1 MASPD
6 DLPPPEAPAEE
17 IRRAADEIVS
27 RPEFLPE
34 PQTIWERIVGWF
46 QDRLSDLLSA
56 LFSGGRTALVAWV
69 ALAVVVAAVAFLIF
83 KIVTT
88 MRANPASTPTFDVTT
103 ERRRPAVDWEREAQE
118 HAAAGRW
125 RDALRCRYR
134 ALVARL
140 AAAGAVDEVPG
151 RTAGEY
157 RLEVR
162 RTRPDAA
169 PSFTE
174 ATDIFERAWYGH
186 ADVDTTDDEHFR
198 ALAGRVLDERPG
210 G

>member
-1 MASPD
+1 MASPEQ
-6 DLPPPEAPAEE
+6 LPPPEAPADE

-34 PQTIWERIVGWF
+34 PQTIWERVVGWF
-46 QDRLSDLLSA
+46 RDRLADLLSA
-56 LFSGGRTALVAWV
+56 LFSGGRTSIVAWAALIV
-69 ALAVVVAAVAFLIF
+69 VLAVVAFLIF

-88 MRANPASTPTFDVTT
+88 MRANPTAAPTFDVTT

-125 RDALRCRYR
+125 REALRCRYR

-140 AAAGAVDEVPG
+140 AAAGAVDEIPG

-169 PSFTE
+169 PPFTE

-186 ADVDTTDDEHFR
+186 ADVDTADDERFR
-198 ALAGRVLDERPG
+198 ALADRVLERPPG
-210 G
+210 

>member
-6 DLPPPEAPAEE
+6 QLPPPEAPADD

-46 QDRLSDLLSA
+46 QDRLADVLSA
-56 LFSGGRTALVAWV
+56 LFSGGRTGLVAWIALV
-69 ALAVVVAAVAFLIF
+69 VVLAVVAFLVF

-88 MRANPASTPTFDVTT
+88 MRANPTAGPTFDVAT
-103 ERRRPAVDWEREAQE
+103 ERRRPAVDWEREAQA

-140 AAAGAVDEVPG
+140 AVVGAVDEVPG

-186 ADVDTTDDEHFR
+186 ADVDTSDDERFR
-198 ALAGRVLDERPG
+198 ALADRVLERPPG
-210 G
+210 

>member
-69 ALAVVVAAVAFLIF
+69 ALAVVLAAVAFLIF

-88 MRANPASTPTFDVTT
+88 MRANPASSPTFDVTT

-125 RDALRCRYR
+125 RDALRCRYSPAGSSTSVR
-134 ALVARL
+134 PDETRVAVDRPPGRDHRHRP
-140 AAAGAVDEVPG
+140 AGA
-151 RTAGEY
+151 RW
-157 RLEVR
+157 R
-162 RTRPDAA
+162 RHR
-169 PSFTE
+169 
-174 ATDIFERAWYGH
+174 
-186 ADVDTTDDEHFR
+186 
-198 ALAGRVLDERPG
+198 
-210 G
+210 